1 MWIRGSL
8 AACAS
13 QAPAQLVGD
22 LPGAAAD
29 LLGGKLCRQRCRLL
43 PGWEPSLDI
52 TDCCKNSS
60 VESSD
65 LVRRGLSQ
73 AGPLLHRVGTRW
85 GVRHWV
91 WAVGHGVGRASTH
104 QGAIVAGGVVG
115 LHRLD
120 LALGVRVPSC
130 CPRLSTRGQIHR
142 DHLVEVALLAAW
154 GGRASH
160 RLPLHLG
167 GQGTRWRTRRNTW
180 GHRAWRSRA
189 HRHRGAACG
198 RPGAPC
204 FAFHASW

>member
-1 MWIRGSL
+1 MPPKLRHNLWETCRERQQTYL
-8 AACAS
+8 AANFAAN
-13 QAPAQLVGD
+13 APDFSRAG
-22 LPGAAAD
+22 
-29 LLGGKLCRQRCRLL
+29 R
-43 PGWEPSLDI
+43 PSLDI

-91 WAVGHGVGRASTH
+91 WAVGHWVGRASTH

-142 DHLVEVALLAAW
+142 DHLVEVALLAAR
-154 GGRASH
+154 GGRPGH

-167 GQGTRWRTRRNTW
+167 GQGT
-180 GHRAWRSRA
+180 
-189 HRHRGAACG
+189 
-198 RPGAPC
+198 
-204 FAFHASW
+204 

>member
-1 MWIRGSL
+1 MIVGPWQLSSL
-8 AACAS
+8 GAS

-29 LLGGKLCRQRCRLL
+29 NLAANFAANAAPDFSRAGR
-43 PGWEPSLDI
+43 PSLDI

-91 WAVGHGVGRASTH
+91 WAVGHRVGRASAH

-142 DHLVEVALLAAW
+142 DHLVEVALLAAR
-154 GGRASH
+154 GGRPGH

-167 GQGTRWRTRRNTW
+167 GQGT
-180 GHRAWRSRA
+180 
-189 HRHRGAACG
+189 
-198 RPGAPC
+198 
-204 FAFHASW
+204 